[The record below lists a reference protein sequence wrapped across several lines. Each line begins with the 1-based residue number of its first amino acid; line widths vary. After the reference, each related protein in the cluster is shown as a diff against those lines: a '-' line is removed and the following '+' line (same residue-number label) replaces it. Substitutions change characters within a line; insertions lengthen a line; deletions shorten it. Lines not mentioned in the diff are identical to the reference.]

1 MGVLTDD
8 LTRLRNE
15 ILALRS
21 ARQGLIH
28 DLERETE
35 ERRADVS
42 RMLANFSKGFGAVA
56 KRTKA
61 DRLGSISDLKR
72 AVTNVLTGVRT
83 DLGGIRQAWLALGT
97 PSRRAAEKLEA
108 RARLGSGQ
116 PMRKEGGAKQAAS
129 DAPVLAGREARTK
142 KTKTLSS
149 PP

>member
-1 MGVLTDD
+1 MGVLTED

-15 ILALRS
+15 VLALRS

-35 ERRADVS
+35 ERRRNVS
-42 RMLANFSKGFGAVA
+42 RMLANFSKGFGAVV

-72 AVTNVLTGVRT
+72 AVTNVLTEVRT
-83 DLGGIRQAWLALGT
+83 DLGGIRHAWLALGT

-108 RARLGSGQ
+108 RARLGAGAHAEGRRSETAGKRRLVLVGGEK
-116 PMRKEGGAKQAAS
+116 PVRKK
-129 DAPVLAGREARTK
+129 RK
-142 KTKTLSS
+142 H
-149 PP
+149 